1 MGLSWTVFLLS
12 NVTLHIL
19 ASLWQSNVG
28 VTLAG
33 RWLFPELYIDLTAHT
48 HCHDFPSDTCYYHC
62 RDEIILSYQ
71 QVNSKRK
78 PVSPSAY
85 SISTHLCVHLPLD
98 LKLWVGS
105 EIFGSML
112 EGPFATPP
120 VLASLE
126 SHRKCFAWVWGCL
139 LGKHVHLSCTG
150 IASCRGFWPL
160 PQTAMPML
168 VSCSFPMQWL
178 EEGKEQRSLSGAVY
192 WMWVGSVRTAP
203 VGATL
208 ELLPPALLTSLCQ
221 LHVQKDAL
229 TVFVRRT

>member
-1 MGLSWTVFLLS
+1 MGLNWTVFFLS

-62 RDEIILSYQ
+62 RDEIILNYQ

-78 PVSPSAY
+78 LVSPSAY

-105 EIFGSML
+105 EMFGSML

-160 PQTAMPML
+160 PQTDAYAGFLLLPYAMAGRRKGT
-168 VSCSFPMQWL
+168 
-178 EEGKEQRSLSGAVY
+178 ET
-192 WMWVGSVRTAP
+192 SVRSCVLDVGGISENCTCRGHSRAP
-203 VGATL
+203 SSCAVN
-208 ELLPPALLTSLCQ
+208 
-221 LHVQKDAL
+221 
-229 TVFVRRT
+229 

>member
-98 LKLWVGS
+98 LKLWVGWDIWEHAGGALCHPTS
-105 EIFGSML
+105 
-112 EGPFATPP
+112 P
-120 VLASLE
+120 
-126 SHRKCFAWVWGCL
+126 CL
-139 LGKHVHLSCTG
+139 TG
-150 IASCRGFWPL
+150 ITQEVLCLSLRVPAGEACPL
-160 PQTAMPML
+160 I
-168 VSCSFPMQWL
+168 
-178 EEGKEQRSLSGAVY
+178 
-192 WMWVGSVRTAP
+192 
-203 VGATL
+203 
-208 ELLPPALLTSLCQ
+208 
-221 LHVQKDAL
+221 LH
-229 TVFVRRT
+229 RNS